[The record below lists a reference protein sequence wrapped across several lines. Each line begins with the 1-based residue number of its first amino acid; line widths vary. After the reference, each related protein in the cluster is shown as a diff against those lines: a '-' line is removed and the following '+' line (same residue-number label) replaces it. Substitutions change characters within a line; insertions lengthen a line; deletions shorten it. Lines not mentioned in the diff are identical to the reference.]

1 MALPTYHA
9 HTTFCDGR
17 DSAEDMVKAAIKLG
31 LSEIGFSGH
40 APMPFANNWCMTK
53 DDVRAY
59 FKTVTALKEKYK
71 DKIRI
76 FVGVEF
82 DAYSSP
88 SDIPYD
94 YVIGSVHHV
103 LKDGTYLTV
112 DESMEATRH
121 NIINYYG
128 GDAYSYVED
137 YYDTVSK
144 LYEATHC
151 DIIGHFDLVTK
162 FIDVDPL
169 FSEEHPRYIYA
180 REYALSSLLKT
191 PAVFEVNTGGIY
203 RGYRNVT
210 FPSVDFAGEIYN
222 RGGKLVINS
231 DTHNTNSI
239 DFMLSDVAATF
250 DNLNISYITSLSE
263 ILALTRR

>member
-1 MALPTYHA
+1 MALPTYHT

-17 DSAEDMVKAAIKLG
+17 DSAEDMIKAAIKLG
-31 LSEIGFSGH
+31 LEEIGFSGH
-40 APMPFANNWCMTK
+40 APMPFATNWCMTK
-53 DDVRAY
+53 EGEREY

-71 DKIRI
+71 DKIRV

-103 LKDGTYLTV
+103 VKDGVYLTV
-112 DESMEATRH
+112 DESKETTRA
-121 NIINYYG
+121 NIMNYYG

-137 YYDTVSK
+137 YYLAVSRV
-144 LYEATHC
+144 YEATRC

-162 FIDVDPL
+162 FIDKDPL
-169 FSEEHPRYIYA
+169 FSESHPRYVNA
-180 REYALSSLLKT
+180 RNHALTALLKT
-191 PAVFEVNTGGIY
+191 PAVFEINTGGIY
-203 RGYRNVT
+203 RGYRDVT
-210 FPSVDFAGEIYN
+210 FPSLDLAKEIYE

-231 DTHNTNSI
+231 DTHSKKSI
-239 DFMLSDVAATF
+239 DFMLSDIGGALDSMSVKY
-250 DNLNISYITSLSE
+250 LTSMKH
-263 ILALTRR
+263 ILAVTRK

>member
-53 DDVRAY
+53 EDERAY
-59 FKTVTALKEKYK
+59 FKTVTDLKEKYK

-76 FVGVEF
+76 FAGVEF
-82 DAYSSP
+82 DIYSSP

-103 LKDGTYLTV
+103 VKDGVYLTV
-112 DESMEATRH
+112 DESKETTHRNVMH
-121 NIINYYG
+121 YYG

-144 LYEATHC
+144 LYEATRC

-180 REYALSSLLKT
+180 REHALSSLLKT

-203 RGYRNVT
+203 RGYRDVT
-210 FPSVDFAGEIYN
+210 FPSLELAGEIYS

-231 DTHNTNSI
+231 DTHSVKSI
-239 DFMLSDVAATF
+239 DFMLSDVATALELENVEYFTAM
-250 DNLNISYITSLSE
+250 E
-263 ILALTRR
+263 QILAQTRK